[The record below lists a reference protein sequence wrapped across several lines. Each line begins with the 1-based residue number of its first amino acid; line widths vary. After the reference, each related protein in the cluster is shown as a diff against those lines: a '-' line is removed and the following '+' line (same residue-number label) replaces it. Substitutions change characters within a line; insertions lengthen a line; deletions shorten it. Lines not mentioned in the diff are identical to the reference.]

1 VARLTHSTIVLVAL
15 TVWNDHIAT
24 VADFSQRLLVVEI
37 EHGRT
42 CAFRE
47 IDAPGK
53 DASRWCARLAA
64 EGISTLI
71 CGAITRHLDQQLDAS
86 GIAVVDGCSGPSAA
100 VLEAWLAGTVS
111 QPQWRMPGCHRWRG
125 ERHGCARHVG
135 RPQRAPAH
143 PMPASTETHPMRVA
157 ISTSG
162 LDLDAAMD
170 PRFGRTRHLVVCATD
185 SETITHHENPT
196 AVNAEHGAG
205 IKTAEFVASLG
216 VQAVISGAVGPKAMQ
231 VLRAAGIK
239 AYASTATSARA
250 ALAELRSGK
259 LSEVP

>member
-1 VARLTHSTIVLVAL
+1 MLIAL
-15 TVWNDHIAT
+15 TIWNGQLAT
-24 VADFSQRLLVVEI
+24 VADFCQRLRLVEI
-37 EHGRT
+37 DQGSVLAH
-42 CAFRE
+42 RE

-53 DASRWCARLAA
+53 DASRWCANLAA
-64 EGISTLI
+64 EKVSTLI
-71 CGAITRHLDQQLDAS
+71 CGAISRHLGQQLDAK
-86 GIAVVDGCSGPSAA
+86 GITVVDGCSGS
-100 VLEAWLAGTVS
+100 VDEVTTAWLSGTIE

-125 ERHGCARHVG
+125 ERHRCTRRTGSPRRTSAR
-135 RPQRAPAH
+135 PS
-143 PMPASTETHPMRVA
+143 PASIETKPMRVA

-162 LDLDAAMD
+162 LDLDAALD

-185 SETITHHENPT
+185 SDVVAHHENPT

-205 IKTAEFVASLG
+205 IRTAEFVASLG

-239 AYASTATSARA
+239 AYASTAASARA

-259 LSEVP
+259 LIEVP

>member
-1 VARLTHSTIVLVAL
+1 VLVAL
-15 TVWNDHIAT
+15 TIWNDHLAT

-37 EHGRT
+37 EHGRA
-42 CAFRE
+42 CAYRE

-53 DASRWCARLAA
+53 DASHWCARLAA

-71 CGAITRHLDQQLDAS
+71 CGAITRHLDQQLNAS
-86 GIAVVDGCSGPSAA
+86 GVTVVDGCSGPSAA
-100 VLEAWLAGTVS
+100 VLQAWLAGTLS
-111 QPQWRMPGCHRWRG
+111 EPQWRMPGCHRWRD
-125 ERHGCARHVG
+125 ERHASAH
-135 RPQRAPAH
+135 RACHLRGTSANPSPA
-143 PMPASTETHPMRVA
+143 PTENHLMRIA

-162 LDLDAAMD
+162 IDLDAALD
-170 PRFGRTRHLVVCATD
+170 PRFGRTRHLVICAID
-185 SETITHHENPT
+185 SETSIHHENPT

-239 AYASTATSARA
+239 AYASTASTVRA

-259 LSEVP
+259 LSEMP